1 MYNDKMHGPSAN
13 RDRGPKHLHLINSVL
28 KDITKK
34 DNTYRQVAAND
45 SISTGRFDLRKLNK
59 WRKF

>member
-1 MYNDKMHGPSAN
+1 MHGPSAN

-34 DNTYRQVAAND
+34 DNTYRQVTAND